1 MAFLRRLLQGS
12 AKKTKEYPNISK
24 ETDPLEQWNKIG
36 ELGDGA
42 FGKVYKAQHKESG
55 KLAALKRV
63 PIIEDADLE
72 DFMVEID
79 ILAECKHANI
89 VQLYEAFLFDSA
101 LWIFIEFC
109 PGGAMDNIILELEH
123 GLLEPQIKCTCKQL
137 FEALVFLH
145 QHDCIHRDL
154 KAGNI
159 LLCSDGSIR
168 LADFGVSAK
177 GMKVQ
182 NGRDTYIG
190 TPYWMAPEV
199 VVCET
204 NKDVPYNSK
213 ADVWS
218 AGITLI
224 ELAEMN
230 PPYHEMSPLRVLL
243 KITKSLPPTLTQP
256 SIWSK
261 DFSSFLSKCLVY
273 DHNSR
278 SLAKDLLQH
287 PFITTVQD
295 NQPLRALYGEVRA
308 DVVEVVEEVPSNQ
321 VIPLSQQDVSFTV
334 SDKDDSKSLVT
345 PPQTPTKD
353 LADPFGADP
362 EASITSASSA
372 GGKDGFQYATLSR
385 VRKFEVDGRIV
396 QTKISHIVD
405 VTGHMTLRDNKRY
418 QQLKKQDLQEVRQ
431 MQRVE
436 MKEATEFFVRMKA
449 TREQNEKSFD
459 EKMEAVNARYDGDIE
474 QLSKRQ
480 KKEVERL
487 VQSQEQQY
495 KMHVKE
501 LKAGQAQEQKHHR
514 EQLKEAEKAALKEVE
529 KSVAKAERRRSMS
542 QTKSDWA
549 VRKTREEGDLTERQ
563 LNTYNQEIKNLI
575 ANQREDMKTLELK
588 FLAENH
594 NLQRNRENDRFGLDN
609 QKKQEEYQLTKQHT
623 KQAFHMQRH
632 QMNSRQEK
640 EKEHQAKKDQF
651 KMEDLKQRQLLE
663 ERQLP
668 KVLKEEHKVKIAEAK
683 KMMKGKKDIEKL
695 RQIDEEYVQK
705 SHREV
710 DMMMER
716 HRKALETL
724 EIELET
730 NMRELVT
737 LQNQRKV
744 ALTEQENAKL
754 KQKDEEY
761 NLELKAWKAE
771 VARLKHD
778 LEEQLRREREQL
790 EESYAAGDLI
800 LPHHQKMNGSKSAV
814 SLSHSITSGAREE
827 EMEEEGE
834 VTVVVDS

>member
-1 MAFLRRLLQGS
+1 MAFLRKLLQSS
-12 AKKTKEYPNISK
+12 AKKTKEYPNIRK

-42 FGKVYKAQHKESG
+42 FGKVYKAQHRESG

-63 PIIEDADLE
+63 PIIEESELE

-89 VQLYEAFLFDSA
+89 VQLYEAFLFDNA

-123 GLLEPQIKCTCKQL
+123 GLLEPQIKCACKQL

-159 LLCSDGSIR
+159 LLCPDGSIR

-204 NKDVPYNSK
+204 NKDAPYNTK

-230 PPYHEMSPLRVLL
+230 PPYHEMSPMRVLL
-243 KITKSLPPTLTQP
+243 KITKSLPPTLSQP
-256 SIWSK
+256 NMWSK
-261 DFSSFLSKCLVY
+261 DFSSFLGKCLVY
-273 DHNSR
+273 DPTSR
-278 SLAKDLLQH
+278 SLAKDMLQH
-287 PFITTVQD
+287 PFISSVQD

-321 VIPLSQQDVSFTV
+321 VIPLSQDVSFTV
-334 SDKDDSKSLVT
+334 SDKDDSKLIGSLS
-345 PPQTPTKD
+345 TPTKD
-353 LADPFGADP
+353 LADPFAADP
-362 EASITSASSA
+362 ETSISSVSSVR
-372 GGKDGFQYATLSR
+372 GNDGFQYATLSR
-385 VRKFEVDGRIV
+385 VRKFEVDGKFV

-418 QQLKKQDLQEVRQ
+418 QQIKKQDLHEMRQ

-436 MKEATEFFVRMKA
+436 MKEATEFFVKMKA
-449 TREQNEKSFD
+449 TREQNEKSFG
-459 EKMEAVNARYDGDIE
+459 EKMEAMNTKFDSEIE
-474 QLSKRQ
+474 QLGKRQ
-480 KKEVERL
+480 KKEMERL
-487 VQSQEQQY
+487 AQSQEQQY
-495 KMHVKE
+495 KMRVKE
-501 LKAGQAQEQKHHR
+501 LKAEQALEQKHHR
-514 EQLKEAEKAALKEVE
+514 EQMKEAEKAALREVE
-529 KSVAKAERRRSMS
+529 KSVPKPERKRSMT
-542 QTKSDWA
+542 QTKSDWT
-549 VRKTREEGDLTERQ
+549 VKKTREESDLTEKQ
-563 LNTYNQEIKNLI
+563 LNTYNQEMRNLV
-575 ANQREDMKTLELK
+575 ASQREDMKALELK
-588 FLAENH
+588 FLEENH
-594 NLQRNRENDRFGLDN
+594 NIQRSRENERFLQEN
-609 QKKQEEYQLTKQHT
+609 QKRQEEYQLTKQHT

-640 EKEHQAKKDQF
+640 EKEQQAKKDQF

-668 KVLKEEHKVKIAEAK
+668 KVLKEEQKAKIAEAK
-683 KMMKGKKDIEKL
+683 KMMKGKKDVEKL
-695 RQIDEEYVQK
+695 RQANDEYVQK
-705 SHREV
+705 SRREV
-710 DMMMER
+710 DLMMER

-730 NMRELVT
+730 NMRELGA

-754 KQKDEEY
+754 KQKDEDY
-761 NLELKAWKAE
+761 NQELKAWKAE

-778 LEEQLRREREQL
+778 LEEELRREREHL
-790 EESYAAGDLI
+790 EQSYAAEDFV
-800 LPHHQKMNGSKSAV
+800 LPHHQRMNSKSAI
-814 SLSHSITSGAREE
+814 SLSHSISSTSGAKE
-827 EMEEEGE
+827 EMEEQGD